1 MAKVT
6 GNRGVLMDRPD
17 KYKKDL
23 LTGLKT
29 IEGQVRGIAKMVEE
43 DRYCVDLLVQLAA
56 VKARI
61 NKLGLSVI
69 ESHTRGCVSM
79 AIMQGE
85 GDEQIEELV
94 EVISK
99 FMK

>member
-1 MAKVT
+1 
-6 GNRGVLMDRPD
+6 MDRSD

-23 LTGLKT
+23 LNGLKT
-29 IEGQVRGIAKMVEE
+29 VEGQVRGIAKMVEE

-61 NKLGLSVI
+61 NKMGLSII

-79 AIMQGE
+79 AIKAGQ
-85 GDEQIEELV
+85 GDEYIEELV
-94 EVISK
+94 DIISK
-99 FMK
+99 FVK